1 LAPALVKVITEGTV
15 GETYN
20 IGGRNEKTNL
30 EVVEAIC
37 GVLEELVPNKPQ
49 GVVYYR
55 DLISFVKDRP
65 GHDARYAIDGSKI
78 KRELGWMP
86 EQTFET
92 GLRKTVQWYL
102 DNEVW
107 CDRVMSGA
115 YRLERL
121 GAKNE
126 AI

>member
-1 LAPALVKVITEGTV
+1 
-15 GETYN
+15 
-20 IGGRNEKTNL
+20 
-30 EVVEAIC
+30 
-37 GVLEELVPNKPQ
+37 VPNKPQ